1 MKRIVGGRLFDTQ
14 NMFEVASRD
23 VEAEDPVT
31 GVLSKY
37 RETLYREVQLK
48 PGETVD
54 TAYTK
59 KGSYC
64 YRWDKDKVD
73 LRRGEFIFVVQRGWN
88 DDEASLEPLGESAAR
103 AWFERCFP
111 GRIED
116 YEKFFGPPRNQ
127 FDSDGRSGLATETV
141 SRLESKIES
150 LEYDVKTEQRHSAEM
165 DEAIKAKDAEIESLR
180 RKLDAL
186 EAGV

>member
-64 YRWDKDKVD
+64 HRWDKDKVD

>member
-23 VEAEDPVT
+23 VEVKDPVT

-37 RETLYREVQLK
+37 TETLYREVQLK

-54 TAYTK
+54 TAYA

-64 YRWDKDKVD
+64 YRWDEDKVD
-73 LRRGEFIFVVQRGWN
+73 LRRGEFIFVVRRGWN
-88 DDEASLEPLGESAAR
+88 DDEALLEPLGESAAR

-111 GRIED
+111 SRIED
-116 YEKFFGPPRNQ
+116 YEKFFGPLRNQ
-127 FDSDGRSGLATETV
+127 FGSDGRSGLATETI
-141 SRLESKIES
+141 SRLESEIES
-150 LEYDVKTEQRHSAEM
+150 LKYDVKTEQKHSAEM

-186 EAGV
+186 EAGA